1 MKHILFF
8 LLASVAGASNS
19 AVFYDRGSGRV
30 GYNSADDFSVVANDA
45 SFDNFK
51 KVEEYCEKKYPG
63 FLIKSQN
70 ASWCIEGINSDIEN
84 IRRIS
89 RQWMPEKRAAMFDY
103 PNSLS
108 EFEAKIKSA
117 FKISNTS
124 LVFDTAYKKKVDDY
138 FRPYE
143 LQKQLDDSRKAN
155 EVALQAERNIEQAR
169 LKKEDDAR
177 LALEAEEKAL
187 KEKARK
193 EAAAEHKA
201 ALAAKRIAPSDFDEA
216 IVFYG
221 STDAY
226 ELATS
231 PKVAADK
238 KTYHSVGH
246 IELTP
251 DEKTFIAR
259 IKSGAEGIVSPY
271 ARQLMRELGQLS
283 GRTKEPYFSV
293 RVPPSLQKVYL
304 EHARMNKP
312 MRVIGV
318 YSGNTEITMTTN
330 QTVKI
335 PVLDA
340 VFFDFGGEA
349 MYGLGFPKT
358 SRP

>member
-1 MKHILFF
+1 LFDEKQKIELAAYF
-8 LLASVAGASNS
+8 LKYEQIKAAE
-19 AVFYDRGSGRV
+19 
-30 GYNSADDFSVVANDA
+30 DA
-45 SFDNFK
+45 ALKESQIAQQKIN
-51 KVEEYCEKKYPG
+51 EE
-63 FLIKSQN
+63 
-70 ASWCIEGINSDIEN
+70 
-84 IRRIS
+84 
-89 RQWMPEKRAAMFDY
+89 M
-103 PNSLS
+103 
-108 EFEAKIKSA
+108 AKA
-117 FKISNTS
+117 
-124 LVFDTAYKKKVDDY
+124 
-138 FRPYE
+138 
-143 LQKQLDDSRKAN
+143 
-155 EVALQAERNIEQAR
+155 
-169 LKKEDDAR
+169 KKEDDAR

-193 EAAAEHKA
+193 EAAADHRA
-201 ALAAKRIAPSDFDEA
+201 ALAAKRIAPSDFEEA
-216 IVFYG
+216 ILFYG
-221 STDAY
+221 SADAY
-226 ELATS
+226 DLATS

-246 IELTP
+246 IELAP

-259 IKSGAEGIVSPY
+259 IKSGTEGVVSPY

-340 VFFDFGGEA
+340 VFFDFGGDI